1 MFRRMEQW
9 VPSMTHHLKMCLH
22 SNYLRKRHISNIT
35 HHSCSSLMIK
45 ASIYEF
51 IFGFIFN
58 AQQNNINAGY
68 QQMDEGRNDSL

>member
-9 VPSMTHHLKMCLH
+9 VPSMTQHLKMCLH

-35 HHSCSSLMIK
+35 HHCCSFLMIK
-45 ASIYEF
+45 ASIYQF

-58 AQQNNINAGY
+58 TQQNNINPGY
-68 QQMDEGRNDSL
+68 REMDEGRNDSL